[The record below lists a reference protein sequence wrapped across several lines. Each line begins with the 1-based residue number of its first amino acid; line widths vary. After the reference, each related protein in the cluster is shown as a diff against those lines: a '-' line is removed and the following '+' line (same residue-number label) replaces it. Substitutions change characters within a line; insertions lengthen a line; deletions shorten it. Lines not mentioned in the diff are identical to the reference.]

1 MSCVSHRSR
10 AQGGRRP
17 LAQRL
22 SGGRWR
28 ARRRSSEAASPWRT
42 PTSSSIELSGSS
54 FMVIATYNDAGG
66 QTEQPVTRLGV
77 FVLPR
82 RSVQLLA
89 PVAAASGLRVPS
101 RQLRRFPAQILQGD
115 NVVDG
120 EREGEA
126 EAAADADR
134 REVGYLEVRVIE
146 EAQVGIAGPDRRELD
161 VARLQLHELVDG
173 GLIVPAGGELREITD
188 VHAAREGRR
197 RTAVGDAAQ
206 RDARV
211 DDPPV

>member
-42 PTSSSIELSGSS
+42 PTSSSIELSGAS
-54 FMVIATYNDAGG
+54 FMGIARYNDAGVR
-66 QTEQPVTRLGV
+66 TEQPVTRVGL
-77 FVLPR
+77 FVLPWG
-82 RSVQLLA
+82 SLHTPA
-89 PVAAASGLRVPS
+89 PAAIPGAVRVPS
-101 RQLRRFPAQILQGD
+101 RQLRCFPAQVLQGD

-120 EREGEA
+120 EREREA

-134 REVGYLEVRVIE
+134 GEVGNLEVRVIE
-146 EAQVGIAGPDRRELD
+146 EAQVGIAGPDR
-161 VARLQLHELVDG
+161 
-173 GLIVPAGGELREITD
+173 
-188 VHAAREGRR
+188 
-197 RTAVGDAAQ
+197 
-206 RDARV
+206 
-211 DDPPV
+211 